1 VKHHGTII
9 ASIPITYCDMNV
21 NLLTI
26 DALSTTP
33 AQPLRRMAG
42 KADGPGEDSSQL
54 AFGMEDAATN
64 KQSKR
69 LTATSS
75 TNGTDTPQSYNTG
88 VATQAADKEV
98 SNRGFESIL
107 KRRLV
112 LDESSDE
119 SGDGGAAAKPQELVT
134 GDKTEQALTAFQ
146 GVIAIKQSVADGE
159 TAVSQ
164 AVLSPPTI
172 TGNCSSA
179 ETHAAVG
186 REVEDIGCV
195 QQNTQV
201 VSNTAQNQAVA
212 SQTISSAAVQTMDTQ
227 QEQQQPEASP
237 STDTGQAAGNSVAE
251 PPHSADNAVK
261 MNVAENPPRAESD
274 KPVESANQQHRGIDS
289 ETFGLNNQP
298 ATVESKARIATSTAA
313 TLTGGSDSKQVVAS
327 IVSEGRQNSKGGA
340 QNEHNKNEL
349 SGDGTSTSS
358 VESQKGSQD
367 SSQAS
372 TDSGQDIGR
381 LTEKLSVE
389 KIDLLSVKTSTTKPE
404 SADGTPQ
411 STAGQVSILDASQV
425 DAGSRP
431 AVADRSAAAASNGS
445 TSDTVAAIR
454 EQVCQSVA
462 ASIQQGN
469 SQITIH
475 LNPPELGRVSVKFSE
490 RGNELTGQ
498 LEVTNSQ
505 TRAEIQQAIPE
516 IIRSLEQAGIS
527 VKSID
532 VTLSDS
538 SRQPAQESFRDNSSQ
553 DIWQQFG
560 SQGFQGTGGNQFS
573 PDSFVTPTYSQN
585 GSAVGNDTS
594 SSRNQ
599 SSPSDS
605 SDNLLDVLI

>member
-1 VKHHGTII
+1 
-9 ASIPITYCDMNV
+9 MNL

-33 AQPLRRMAG
+33 AQPLRRMAS
-42 KADGPGEDSSQL
+42 KADGLGEDSTQL
-54 AFGMEDAATN
+54 AFGMEDAAAN

-69 LTATSS
+69 LTAASS
-75 TNGTDTPQSYNTG
+75 TNVEDTPQSYNTDI
-88 VATQAADKEV
+88 ATQAADKEV
-98 SNRGFESIL
+98 SNRGFENVL
-107 KRRLV
+107 KQRLV
-112 LDESSDE
+112 LDESGDE
-119 SGDGGAAAKPQELVT
+119 SGDGKVAAKPKE
-134 GDKTEQALTAFQ
+134 
-146 GVIAIKQSVADGE
+146 SVADDKKEQAFTLTEFQSVPCALAKADNLSSIE
-159 TAVSQ
+159 TQAAGGNIGDVQRSVSQ
-164 AVLSPPTI
+164 
-172 TGNCSSA
+172 
-179 ETHAAVG
+179 
-186 REVEDIGCV
+186 
-195 QQNTQV
+195 QTQV
-201 VSNTAQNQAVA
+201 TSAGG
-212 SQTISSAAVQTMDTQ
+212 SQTVPSAAAQTMGTQ
-227 QEQQQPEASP
+227 QGQQPSEASP
-237 STDTGQAAGNSVAE
+237 STDTGQVAGNSVAAS
-251 PPHSADNAVK
+251 PRSADNTVK

-349 SGDGTSTSS
+349 SGDGHRNTQNL
-358 VESQKGSQD
+358 SQTIS
-367 SSQAS
+367 
-372 TDSGQDIGR
+372 DSGQDAGQ
-381 LTEKLSVE
+381 LTEKLNVE
-389 KIDLLSVKTSTTKPE
+389 KADVIFGKTITLKPE
-404 SADGTPQ
+404 PAGETSQ
-411 STAGQVSILDASQV
+411 STAGQVSTLDVAQV
-425 DAGSRP
+425 AAGNRP
-431 AVADRSAAAASNGS
+431 VVADRSTTTASNGS
-445 TSDTVAAIR
+445 TADTAAAIR

-516 IIRSLEQAGIS
+516 IIRSLQESGIT

-560 SQGFQGTGGNQFS
+560 SQGFQDTGGNQSS
-573 PDSFVTPTYSQN
+573 PNSFVTPTYSQN